1 MNFRLALILLTTLF
15 STRCEQPAATGS
27 PALTT
32 SSPAARAP
40 EVRASQ
46 PEPGPQIRFDGEKAY
61 AHVKAQVDFGPRPA
75 GSPALEKTR
84 NYLLGQLRSYGLKP
98 RIDEFSPVTPQGEVK
113 MKNLIAEIPGQ
124 QPEKIILASHYDTK
138 RFTDFRFVGAND
150 GASSTGV
157 LLELARLLAADPTPH
172 KFTYQIVFLD
182 GEEAFCREWSECL
195 NGNDNTYG
203 SRFMADQLR
212 KNNQAINIK
221 AMILL
226 DMIGDQNLAIPRE
239 ENSSQWL
246 VDAIWSTARE
256 MGYQRN
262 FVADTQW
269 MTDDHLPFLK
279 AGIPAVDLID
289 FDYGNESESFWH
301 TAQDTL
307 DKISPRSLQI
317 VGEVVLRS
325 LPRIAALA
333 R

>member
-1 MNFRLALILLTTLF
+1 M
-15 STRCEQPAATGS
+15 
-27 PALTT
+27 
-32 SSPAARAP
+32 
-40 EVRASQ
+40 
-46 PEPGPQIRFDGEKAY
+46 
-61 AHVKAQVDFGPRPA
+61 
-75 GSPALEKTR
+75 
-84 NYLLGQLRSYGLKP
+84 
-98 RIDEFSPVTPQGEVK
+98 
-113 MKNLIAEIPGQ
+113 
-124 QPEKIILASHYDTK
+124 
-138 RFTDFRFVGAND
+138 
-150 GASSTGV
+150 
-157 LLELARLLAADPTPH
+157 LAADPTPH

-203 SRFMADQLR
+203 SRFMAGQLR